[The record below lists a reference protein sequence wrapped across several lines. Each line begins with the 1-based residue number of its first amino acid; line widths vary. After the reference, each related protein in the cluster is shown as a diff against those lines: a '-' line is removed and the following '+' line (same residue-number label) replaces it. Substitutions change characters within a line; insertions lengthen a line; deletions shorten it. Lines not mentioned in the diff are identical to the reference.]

1 MNQINHWLPKTFSDL
16 VSELLYPSPNSF
28 HQIENETKMDT
39 AQYFKLVVKTLVK
52 PRITG
57 WPPCTFRPFVSDK
70 WRTPGI
76 RVPFSPPKYPFNFSC
91 CCWPDAPAFGQTFG
105 ADTFIGLVAK
115 MQAKAFFLFHFFLW
129 PVLSK
134 TFVFG
139 RGRVSFNEWRTER
152 SLEII
157 AKCSWN

>member
-1 MNQINHWLPKTFSDL
+1 LNTLNIFRFRIWTFI
-16 VSELLYPSPNSF
+16 YPSPNSF
-28 HQIENETKMDT
+28 HQFENETKMDT
-39 AQYFKLVVKTLVK
+39 AQYFKLVVKSLVK

-76 RVPFSPPKYPFNFSC
+76 RVPFSPSKYPFNFSC

-115 MQAKAFFLFHFFLW
+115 MQAKAFFLFHFFFCGPFCQKLLCLVEDAS
-129 PVLSK
+129 VLMNDER
-134 TFVFG
+134 
-139 RGRVSFNEWRTER
+139 RGHW
-152 SLEII
+152 
-157 AKCSWN
+157 K